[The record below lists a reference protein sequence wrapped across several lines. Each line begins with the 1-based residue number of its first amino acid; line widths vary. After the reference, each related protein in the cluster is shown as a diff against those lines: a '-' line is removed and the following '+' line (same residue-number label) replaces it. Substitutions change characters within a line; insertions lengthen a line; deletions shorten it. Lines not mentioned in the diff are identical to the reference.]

1 MPIRRLLAAI
11 VASLVLG
18 VSPVAQ
24 ADDQVAAA
32 IRSVVETGLHPWL
45 HHRELG
51 DEYQAAARAVYEG
64 DSWEAIWLDDE
75 EPSDEA
81 KEVITH
87 LAAAAVWG
95 LEPNDYDADRLAW
108 EAERLQTKPRP
119 PDADVGYFDVGLT
132 VAVMRYATESYLGRV
147 DPRRLGFRLGVAPK
161 PLDLPRV
168 VHDLASDSP
177 EKRLG
182 TLDPPFPLF
191 GRLVVAL
198 ARMRAVAER
207 TDLPVI
213 PEDLPKLRQG
223 DRSPAVP
230 GIRRLLTILG
240 DLPETAAHPA
250 SPTRYDAALAAAVRR
265 FQERHG
271 RADDAVIGKATLQD
285 LRVPPQQRV
294 QQIELA
300 MERLRWL
307 PAEVADRFIVV
318 NVPEFRLRAFET
330 GSEIPR
336 LTMGVVVGSAAHG
349 TETPVL
355 LADMRYVIFQPIWT
369 VPDEIAREEILPKAA
384 KNPAYL
390 ESQNMEYDQAGR
402 LRQRPG
408 PNNSLG
414 LGEVHPPEPVPG
426 VPARHPGEGALPALA
441 ARLQPRLHQGCRP
454 CGARGV
460 RPRRRLGPRAH
471 HRGHETGPGP
481 QSGGPGSADSGV
493 SALCDRGRGPR
504 RPHPL
509 LRRHLRPRRPTG
521 AGACKPL
528 PRHGFM
534 IRMIGDPAR

>member
-119 PDADVGYFDVGLT
+119 PHADVGYFDVGLT

-307 PAEVADRFIVV
+307 PAEFADRFIVV

-414 LGEVHPPEPVPG
+414 LVKFILPNPYQVYLHDTPAKELFRRSRRDFSHGCIRVADPV
-426 VPARHPGEGALPALA
+426 ALA
-441 ARLQPRLHQGCRP
+441 EFVLDGAWDRERIIEAMKQGPVRNRVDLAAPIPVYLLYATAVVDPDGRIHFYDDIYGHDARLARALANRYQG
-454 CGARGV
+454 
-460 RPRRRLGPRAH
+460 
-471 HRGHETGPGP
+471 T
-481 QSGGPGSADSGV
+481 
-493 SALCDRGRGPR
+493 AL
-504 RPHPL
+504 
-509 LRRHLRPRRPTG
+509 
-521 AGACKPL
+521 
-528 PRHGFM
+528 
-534 IRMIGDPAR
+534 